1 MFKFAQFLSR
11 NIKEISMS
19 KLLKGLSFSLVFLMA
34 FGCISN
40 EKIIYLQNLEDNK
53 PIADGELIKYEL
65 PEYKLQYNDIIDVN
79 IQTIEDMLQ
88 FGFNNKPSQ
97 TSSSMGNV
105 SAQSGGDI
113 YYMTGFSIDQ
123 NGNIRLPIVGDVNV
137 KDKTLEQARITIEE
151 NLRKYVTSELYVK
164 VKLGGIRYSALGE
177 FRRPGKFVVLQDRM
191 TIFEAIANAGD
202 LTTVAKRD
210 EVLLIRQYPEGT
222 RLHRI
227 NLLDRQVVES
237 PFYFIQ
243 PNDQLYV
250 EPMKVRETGTGE
262 NTAQTLALLFSGIS
276 AVALILNLIK

>member
-1 MFKFAQFLSR
+1 MR
-11 NIKEISMS
+11 
-19 KLLKGLSFSLVFLMA
+19 KLLKGLSLFLVFLIA

-40 EKIIYLQNLEDNK
+40 EKIVYLQNLEDNP
-53 PIADGELIKYEL
+53 PIEDGALITYEI

-79 IQTIEDMLQ
+79 VQTIDDLIAS
-88 FGFNNKPSQ
+88 GFNSKPTQ
-97 TSSSMGNV
+97 TNSSMGNV

-113 YYMTGFSIDQ
+113 YYMTGFSVDQ
-123 NGNIRLPIVGDVNV
+123 HGNIRLPVVGDVYV
-137 KDKTLEQARITIEE
+137 KDKTLEEVRISVEE
-151 NLRKYVTSELYVK
+151 SMRKFVKSELYVK
-164 VKLGGIRYSALGE
+164 VKLGGVRYSALGE
-177 FRRPGKFVVLQDRM
+177 FRRPGKFTVLQDRM

-227 NLLDRQVVES
+227 NLLDRQIVAS

-262 NTAQTLALLFSGIS
+262 NTAQTLALVFSGIT
-276 AVALILNLIK
+276 ALALILNLLK

>member
-1 MFKFAQFLSR
+1 M
-11 NIKEISMS
+11 
-19 KLLKGLSFSLVFLMA
+19 LSFLV

-40 EKIIYLQNLEDNK
+40 EKIIYLQNLEDKN
-53 PIADGELIKYEL
+53 PISDDELITYKI

-79 IQTIEDMLQ
+79 IQTVEDMTQ
-88 FGFNNKPSQ
+88 FGFNNMPPQMNSQ
-97 TSSSMGNV
+97 MGNV

-113 YYMTGFSIDQ
+113 YYMTGYSVDEK
-123 NGNIRLPIVGDVNV
+123 GNIRLPIVGEIYVRDKSLEEARMDIEKKLREYV
-137 KDKTLEQARITIEE
+137 K
-151 NLRKYVTSELYVK
+151 SELYVK
-164 VKLGGIRYSALGE
+164 VKLGGVRYSALGE
-177 FRRPGKFVVLQDRM
+177 FRKPGKYVVLQDRM

-202 LTTVAKRD
+202 LTTVAKRS

-227 NLLDRQVVES
+227 DLLDRQIVAS

-250 EPMKVRETGTGE
+250 EPMKVRESGTGE

-276 AVALILNLIK
+276 AVALILNLIN